1 MITNFKLNAE
11 SVFEQVSSVC
21 GVSIVRMQSK
31 GRQRELV
38 RAKRMFCA
46 ILRENTILTFSEI
59 GRHINQDHS
68 TVIHHINKH
77 KSSLVK
83 NKKGNFIDIE
93 YAEKYKEVDD
103 ILNERVSITNHH
115 YIFTYKIEE
124 EDKRSILLPSKLKG
138 YVRIF
143 KQSSCEIAFECVA
156 SSFIHAINTMSIR
169 EIFVDREL
177 LKVEKV

>member
-1 MITNFKLNAE
+1 MITNFKLNVE
-11 SVFEQVSSVC
+11 TVFEQVSAVC
-21 GVSIVRMQSK
+21 GVGVIRMQTK
-31 GRQRELV
+31 GRTAEVV

-46 ILRENTILTFSEI
+46 ILRENTMLTFSEI

-93 YAEKYKEVDD
+93 YAERYKEVDD
-103 ILNERVSITNHH
+103 ILNERVSITNYH
-115 YIFTYKIEE
+115 YIFTYKTDD
-124 EDKRSILLPSKLKG
+124 EDKRSILLPGNLKG
-138 YVRIF
+138 YVRII
-143 KQSSCEIAFECVA
+143 KQTPGEMVFECVA
-156 SSFIHAINTMSIR
+156 SSFNHAINTMSIR

-177 LKVEKV
+177 IKIEKI

>member
-11 SVFEQVSSVC
+11 SVFEQVSAVC
-21 GVSIVRMQSK
+21 GVSVVRMQTK

-46 ILRENTILTFSEI
+46 ILRENTMLTFSEI
-59 GRHINQDHS
+59 GRHIN
-68 TVIHHINKH
+68 
-77 KSSLVK
+77 
-83 NKKGNFIDIE
+83 IE

-103 ILNERVSITNHH
+103 ILNERVSITNNH

-124 EDKRSILLPSKLKG
+124 EDNRSILLPGRLKG

-143 KQSSCEIAFECVA
+143 KQSPGEMVFECVA

-177 LKVEKV
+177 IKVEKV